1 MNWTGGSL
9 QRTKKANSG
18 MLQRQRAYFAKARTN
33 LHNIPQTPIA
43 PFCPSYLRD
52 NSKSDSLAF
61 PSFELISDRHLDGPK
76 RKAPDKNVEMQLLE
90 ANKKRLLTQADWIG
104 IDASKPVQLQSVSC
118 KQKEKIGKRR
128 RRSGKCRAQKR
139 QCVEGGFKP
148 KKPHLEHR
156 SFAKLLESRANRDG
170 PKNIEIRIGTEALAD
185 GQSAQVEECAQSEAC
200 SSPMLFEQDDLV
212 SHVSATCEDAR
223 HHGDASSC
231 AESRNLRFV
240 FRGRASPMG
249 LRTHH
254 VTGRQEMDE
263 TRLLEE
269 RTSVSTCQ
277 AKHVHRVTN
286 DSEDP
291 SVYAI
296 VDQEPWMAY
305 LAISD
310 VSSRA
315 NDTGIC
321 TKDKLQLNES
331 ITGNES
337 GYDTGWSKGAAIQGE
352 EDEDSEGFR
361 AASRCESLASLRR
374 GTGRA
379 ATGYVPEMKGICADQ
394 PNWSHVQTLDE
405 DEKEWQAFVLG
416 SDQSRSL
423 PRVQVDA
430 RRRFAQTVVEYA
442 QKACSE
448 QLPLSVAAS
457 CASTPPRNEAEI
469 P

>member
-33 LHNIPQTPIA
+33 LQNIPQTPVA
-43 PFCPSYLRD
+43 PFIPSYLRD
-52 NSKSDSLAF
+52 NSKSDYLAV
-61 PSFELISDRHLDGPK
+61 PSFELISDRHLSGPK

-90 ANKKRLLTQADWIG
+90 ANKKRLLTRADWIG
-104 IDASKPVQLQSVSC
+104 IDASKPVQLQFVSC

-128 RRSGKCRAQKR
+128 RTSGKCRAQRR
-139 QCVEGGFKP
+139 QCVEGELKP
-148 KKPHLEHR
+148 KKPHLQHR
-156 SFAKLLESRANRDG
+156 SFAKLLESRANQDG
-170 PKNIEIRIGTEALAD
+170 PENIHIRIGTEALTD
-185 GQSAQVEECAQSEAC
+185 EESDQLEECAQSEAC
-200 SSPMLFEQDDLV
+200 SSPMLFKQDDLV
-212 SHVSATCEDAR
+212 SHVAATCEDAR

-254 VTGRQEMDE
+254 VTGRQKMDE
-263 TRLLEE
+263 TQLLEE
-269 RTSVSTCQ
+269 RASASTCQ

-291 SVYAI
+291 SAYAI

-310 VSSRA
+310 VSSRE
-315 NDTGIC
+315 NDTGVC
-321 TKDKLQLNES
+321 TKDELQLDES
-331 ITGNES
+331 IAGNES
-337 GYDTGWSKGAAIQGE
+337 GCDTRWSKGATQGLEE
-352 EDEDSEGFR
+352 EDGESFGV
-361 AASRCESLASLRR
+361 ASKCECLASLGR
-374 GTGRA
+374 GIVGRA
-379 ATGYVPEMKGICADQ
+379 ATGYVPEMKGIRADQ
-394 PNWSHVQTLDE
+394 PNWSHVQTLGE

-416 SDQSRSL
+416 SDQSQSL
-423 PRVQVDA
+423 PRVQLNA

-442 QKACSE
+442 QEACSE
-448 QLPLSVAAS
+448 QLPLSIAAS
-457 CASTPPRNEAEI
+457 CASTPARNEAEI